1 MLEQLKPSLLMK
13 HIGTTF
19 EVLTDP
25 ANVFSLTLTNVLEHE
40 KTERNESFSLLFHG
54 PQSPFMPQ
62 SIYKLQ
68 HAELGA
74 LEIFLVPVARDQDG
88 FEYEAVFNQM
98 L

>member
-1 MLEQLKPSLLMK
+1 MLEQLKPTLLTQ

-19 EVLTDP
+19 EVFTDP
-25 ANVFSLTLTNVLEHE
+25 ENAFSLTLTKVLEHE
-40 KTERNESFSLLFHG
+40 KTERNLAFSLLFHG

-68 HAELGA
+68 HAELGT